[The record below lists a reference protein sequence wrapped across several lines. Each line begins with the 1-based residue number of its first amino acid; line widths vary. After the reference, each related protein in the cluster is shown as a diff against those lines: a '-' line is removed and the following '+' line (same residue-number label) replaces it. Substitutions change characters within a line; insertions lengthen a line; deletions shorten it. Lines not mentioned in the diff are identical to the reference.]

1 VLRHGTIEPWTKL
14 RYASRRPDRDT
25 RARITQ
31 ARQSARDETTQAE
44 NDMNVRLCF
53 DGRKWYVIIRDD
65 DGREWR
71 YGWMMSLP
79 DGRD

>member
-1 VLRHGTIEPWTKL
+1 
-14 RYASRRPDRDT
+14 
-25 RARITQ
+25 
-31 ARQSARDETTQAE
+31 
-44 NDMNVRLCF
+44 MNVRLCF